1 MKKVMI
7 FTLLVTTIWFPV
19 LKTQAIVR
27 EAQGQIKLAS
37 ILTEIAVLTKLLTEK
52 DRNDVEKLHEK
63 PSFMTS

>member
-37 ILTEIAVLTKLLTEK
+37 ILTEIAALTKLLTEK

>member
-37 ILTEIAVLTKLLTEK
+37 ILTEIAILTKLLTEK

-63 PSFMTS
+63 PSSMAS